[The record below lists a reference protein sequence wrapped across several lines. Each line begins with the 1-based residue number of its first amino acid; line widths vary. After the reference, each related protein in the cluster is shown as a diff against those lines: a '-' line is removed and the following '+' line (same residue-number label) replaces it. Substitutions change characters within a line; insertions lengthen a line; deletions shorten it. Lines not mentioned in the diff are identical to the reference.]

1 MEAAAMERAKTRWFE
16 ETETAR
22 SFLSAMRDSD
32 PTEFSSVL
40 HRSLR
45 RATFL
50 VGTMYR
56 HGCGV
61 PRNAAVASTML
72 CDAAIMGDT
81 HAILLLA
88 EMYPA
93 ERFRLYRWAAEL
105 GHDHAQYWTGCA
117 YTDGVAVAHDN
128 DEAIRW
134 YRASAMQGNIYASL
148 VIAQLF
154 VDGAVHFSVNVA
166 PGPPGPPEIS

>member
-1 MEAAAMERAKTRWFE
+1 MDAGAMELALDKRRWFE

-22 SFLSAMRDSD
+22 SFLASMRDGD
-32 PTEFSSVL
+32 PTEFSPAL

-50 VGTMYR
+50 IGTMYL

-61 PRNAAVASTML
+61 QRNAAVASRML
-72 CDAAIMGDT
+72 CEAALMGDT

-93 ERFRLYRWAAEL
+93 EAFRLYLWAAEL
-105 GHDHAQYWTGCA
+105 GHDHAQYWTGRA
-117 YTDGVAVAHDN
+117 YTDGVAVAHDP
-128 DEAIRW
+128 DEAVRW
-134 YRASAMQGNIYASL
+134 YRASAMQGNICASL

-154 VDGAVHFSVNVA
+154 VDGAVHFSIKAA
-166 PGPPGPPEIS
+166 PGAPEEVS

>member
-61 PRNAAVASTML
+61 PRNAVVASRML
-72 CDAAIMGDT
+72 SEAALMGDT

-105 GHDHAQYWTGCA
+105 GHDHAQYWTACS

-154 VDGAVHFSVNVA
+154 VDGAVHFSVKVA
-166 PGPPGPPEIS
+166 PGPPEEVS